1 LERHAS
7 GHGHQPYQAKEQT
20 QLRHERIAQLKE
32 HPDHLAG
39 KLDGQD
45 AAGEVKRGRK
55 LSDSS
60 AKARFYREVCEAH
73 LARIIKV
80 HLQGELFTYTIDQ
93 AAQAQAELMDGKLL
107 PVTNLVSNSG
117 GHLFRATTT
126 ATRQLGA

>member
-73 LARIIKV
+73 LARIIKAR
-80 HLQGELFTYTIDQ
+80 T
-93 AAQAQAELMDGKLL
+93 
-107 PVTNLVSNSG
+107 S
-117 GHLFRATTT
+117 RASCSPTPL
-126 ATRQLGA
+126 TRRPKRRLS